1 MPVPKYGTTEWE
13 EMYIKNRRTDLK
25 WDFKALTA
33 IYIKFPN
40 GEFVMARCKKTGKW
54 ITGEYPVGGFRYML
68 TLKAALLFNG
78 VWRTKEEAQKFVSER
93 NKKYGDQCGEVEFVE
108 KSSTD
113 EDVLA
118 VVTGNLNLGRY

>member
-1 MPVPKYGTTEWE
+1 MPVPKYGTPEWE
-13 EMYIKNRRTDLK
+13 EMYMRNRKPDLK

-33 IYIKFPN
+33 IYTKHSD
-40 GEFVMARCKKTGKW
+40 GKFVMARCKKTGKW

-78 VWRTKEEAQKFVSER
+78 VWRTVEEAQRLVEER
-93 NKKYGDQCGEVEFVE
+93 NKKYGDPCGEVEYLE

-113 EDVLA
+113 EDVLS